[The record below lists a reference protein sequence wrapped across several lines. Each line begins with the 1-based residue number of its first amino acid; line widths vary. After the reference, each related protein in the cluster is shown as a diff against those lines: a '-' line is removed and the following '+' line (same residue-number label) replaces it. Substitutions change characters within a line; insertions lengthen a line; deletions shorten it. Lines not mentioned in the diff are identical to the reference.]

1 VRIVVLIAIDPE
13 DGGADEL
20 DVEFAEDLVVTWIR
34 ALFEELRLGGGDEP
48 RDVSPF

>member
-1 VRIVVLIAIDPE
+1 MRIIVLIAVDPE
-13 DGGADEL
+13 DGGDESDL
-20 DVEFAEDLVVTWIR
+20 EFAEDLVVTGIR